1 MKKFGRLFS
10 VCVAACL
17 ALVMTGCPKVDVDP
31 VEAEVPTITTQPAD
45 AVYNVGGTA
54 NPLMIKASVSDGGTL
69 SYQWYKN
76 GDEISGAIS
85 KIYKL
90 DTSKETIDIYY
101 CVVTNTL
108 DSSKKSIESEY
119 VTITVQNDTSTATVN
134 AAAPSITASQLSNA
148 TYTAGTSA
156 GALSVS
162 ANVSDGGTLSY
173 QWYKNGS
180 AISNA
185 IYSSYT
191 PDVSTAGS
199 ATYYCVVTNT
209 NNSVNGTK
217 TAITT
222 SASATITVTAATVVN
237 AQVPSITSQ
246 PESKNYTVGESASAL
261 SVSASVSDGGTLS
274 YQWYKDN
281 SAISNATTLS
291 YTPDVSTAGSAT
303 YYCVVTNTNNSVNGT
318 KTASVTS
325 GTATITVSASGT
337 TNAVNPTFSVQPV
350 SATYTSGATSVTP
363 LYVTA
368 NASDGGT
375 VTYQWY
381 KNGSVINDAN
391 TFMYTPVIDSVSAT
405 TYILYT
411 CVATNTNSS
420 ATGSKTA
427 TATSNPAVITINP
440 VAIVNAAAPS
450 ITASQLSNATYT
462 AGTSAGALSVSASV
476 SDGGTL
482 SYQWYKNGSA
492 ISNAIYSS
500 YTPDVSTAGSATY
513 YCVVTNTNNSVNG
526 TKTAITTSASA
537 TITVTTKIVATT
549 PVITTDLSSTSS
561 SGSLSIIATGNGT
574 ITYQLYKDGSA
585 SGSAQSSGS
594 FTVTESGTYYI
605 IATNTYDG
613 STASTKSTEC
623 TVTLETSGSGGI
635 SIQF

>member
-10 VCVAACL
+10 VCVVACL

-148 TYTAGTSA
+148 TYIAGTSA
-156 GALSVS
+156 G
-162 ANVSDGGTLSY
+162 
-173 QWYKNGS
+173 
-180 AISNA
+180 
-185 IYSSYT
+185 
-191 PDVSTAGS
+191 
-199 ATYYCVVTNT
+199 
-209 NNSVNGTK
+209 
-217 TAITT
+217 
-222 SASATITVTAATVVN
+222 
-237 AQVPSITSQ
+237 
-246 PESKNYTVGESASAL
+246 AL

-462 AGTSAGALSVSASV
+462 AGTSAGALSVSANV

>member
-119 VTITVQNDTSTATVN
+119 VTITVQNDTSTAT
-134 AAAPSITASQLSNA
+134 
-148 TYTAGTSA
+148 
-156 GALSVS
+156 
-162 ANVSDGGTLSY
+162 
-173 QWYKNGS
+173 
-180 AISNA
+180 
-185 IYSSYT
+185 
-191 PDVSTAGS
+191 
-199 ATYYCVVTNT
+199 
-209 NNSVNGTK
+209 
-217 TAITT
+217 
-222 SASATITVTAATVVN
+222 
-237 AQVPSITSQ
+237 
-246 PESKNYTVGESASAL
+246 
-261 SVSASVSDGGTLS
+261 
-274 YQWYKDN
+274 
-281 SAISNATTLS
+281 
-291 YTPDVSTAGSAT
+291 
-303 YYCVVTNTNNSVNGT
+303 
-318 KTASVTS
+318 
-325 GTATITVSASGT
+325 
-337 TNAVNPTFSVQPV
+337 
-350 SATYTSGATSVTP
+350 
-363 LYVTA
+363 
-368 NASDGGT
+368 
-375 VTYQWY
+375 
-381 KNGSVINDAN
+381 
-391 TFMYTPVIDSVSAT
+391 
-405 TYILYT
+405 
-411 CVATNTNSS
+411 
-420 ATGSKTA
+420 
-427 TATSNPAVITINP
+427 
-440 VAIVNAAAPS
+440 VNAAAPS